1 MKIIANLI
9 LISVVAIG
17 LSSCNQ
23 QPQNDK
29 KEKSEAIT
37 YEKDQKRSDES
48 MVSKVDDV
56 PDSDYAF
63 GTLPYQFDDLEP
75 FIDHK
80 TMRLH
85 YGKHH
90 KGYYKKFLNALNNSE
105 AEGKSIIEILK
116 NVSEYSEGVRNNGGG
131 YYNHWLFWHSLSP
144 KTGQKPG
151 EDLSDA
157 IDKAFGSYQDFK
169 ETFNNAAASQFGS
182 GWAWLII
189 DSEGNLEVTSTPNQ
203 DNPLMDVTKTNGKPI
218 LALDV
223 WEHAYYLKYNN
234 RRTKYIEN
242 FWKIVDWEKVEQ
254 RYNKAVNQ
262 QEIFTP

>member
-17 LSSCNQ
+17 FSSCNQ
-23 QPQNDK
+23 QPRNDK
-29 KEKSEAIT
+29 KKKSEAIT

-48 MVSKVDDV
+48 MKSTAVDV
-56 PDSDYAF
+56 PESAYAF
-63 GTLPYQFDDLEP
+63 SKLPYQFDDLEP
-75 FIDHK
+75 FIGYK

-90 KGYYKKFLNALNNSE
+90 KGYYKKFLNAIKNTS
-105 AEGKSIIEILK
+105 AEGKSIVDILQ
-116 NVSEYSEGVRNNGGG
+116 NVSEYSMGVRNNGGG
-131 YYNHWLFWHSLSP
+131 YYNHWLFWHSLTP
-144 KTGQKPG
+144 KTGQEPG
-151 EDLSDA
+151 GDLSNA
-157 IDKAFGSYQDFK
+157 INKAFGSYQDFK
-169 ETFNNAAASQFGS
+169 ETFNSAAASQFGS
-182 GWAWLII
+182 GWAWLIV
-189 DSEGNLEVTSTPNQ
+189 DNDGNLVVTSTPNH
-203 DNPLMDVTKTNGKPI
+203 DNPLMDVTETNGMPL

-234 RRTKYIEN
+234 RRTEYIEN

-254 RYNKAVNQ
+254 RYIKAVNQ